1 MRLLRFGIVVL
12 FFAAGLSGCTIL
24 REQGLISGSVLFEE
38 SFSAGQTGMWFLE
51 GDDIA
56 QSSLVD
62 DSLVISV
69 DMPQT
74 VQYAALQEPLFE
86 DFVLEVDVTQLEGNA
101 SNSFGVLFRLQNPNQ
116 FYRFEITGDGLYV
129 VEKSIEEGQWQRL
142 SDGWVESPFIIQ
154 GLNRT
159 NRLKIEVVGT
169 QMKFFINERQVDVL
183 ADASYSRGQIALDAG
198 TFGEGG
204 LRVRFDNLVVKEP

>member
-1 MRLLRFGIVVL
+1 MKLVRLGILILLGV
-12 FFAAGLSGCTIL
+12 GLSGCGIL
-24 REQGLISGSVLFEE
+24 RGQGLISGSIIFEE
-38 SFSAGQTGMWFLE
+38 SFTAGQTGAWFLE
-51 GDDIA
+51 ADEIA

-69 DMPQT
+69 DEPRT

-86 DFVLEVDVTQLEGNA
+86 DFVLEVDVTQLEGGTT
-101 SNSFGVLFRLQNPNQ
+101 NSYGILFRLQNPTQ

-129 VEKSIEEGQWQRL
+129 VEKSVGEGEWQRL

-154 GLNRT
+154 GVNRT
-159 NRLKIEVVGT
+159 NRLKIEAVGT

-183 ADASYSRGQIALDAG
+183 ADASYSRGQIGLDAG
-198 TFGEGG
+198 TFNQGG
-204 LRVRFDNLVVKEP
+204 LVVRFDNLVVREP